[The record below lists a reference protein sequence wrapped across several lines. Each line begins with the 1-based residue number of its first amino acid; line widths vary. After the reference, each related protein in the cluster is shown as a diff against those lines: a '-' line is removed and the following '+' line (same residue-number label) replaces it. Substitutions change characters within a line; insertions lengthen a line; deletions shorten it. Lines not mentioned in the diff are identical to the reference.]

1 MIIRV
6 ILFRILLKKYLIE
19 IILKYINSSCYKNN
33 KDMNNILNF
42 QI

>member
-19 IILKYINSSCYKNN
+19 IILKYINSSGYKYN